1 MKNKL
6 LPIIVASA
14 ALLSFPKTNFGQAPN
29 LGTAANYTLFTSV
42 GAVTNS
48 GITYLTHITGNVGSN
63 SATTITGFGNVDGV
77 MTYSGGALSAKC
89 ASDLLAAYD
98 SLGKAVVDSTIGV
111 VIGGDTIRPGTYLM
125 PGAASLN
132 GTFTLDAKGNP
143 NAVFIFKTANAFS
156 TSAKSKIRLIHGALA
171 CNVFWKLDGAV
182 TIAAGTI
189 MRGTIISGGAISL
202 GTGDTLEGR
211 ALTINGAVLVDSVM
225 AYTPVGCGSPT
236 LTGPAAPALAS
247 TSCWGIFSGNG
258 AVTNAGTS
266 IVVGDVGTNVGLTT
280 GYNAPDVTGAIHPK
294 PDGFTAACA
303 TDLGNVYTYL
313 NTLPAD
319 IELLFPAQLGHGLV
333 LTPHTYIMKAAV
345 TFVDTLYLNGEGNA
359 NAVFVIQVNG
369 AVSTGVNSKIKLI
382 NGTQAKN
389 VFWKVDGAVNINSN
403 STFIGTII
411 CNNGAISIHSN
422 STLTGGAFTTN
433 GQFTTDTLTITKT
446 STCVPAGIA
455 SIMHGNEQA
464 ITLYPNPFKSSI
476 TISVKDLSPADK
488 YELKVYNVL
497 GKEVMSNVIT
507 NQTTILGTNDL
518 ASGMYFYQLL
528 NNNVLMQSGKLVSQ
542 N

>member
-1 MKNKL
+1 
-6 LPIIVASA
+6 
-14 ALLSFPKTNFGQAPN
+14 
-29 LGTAANYTLFTSV
+29 
-42 GAVTNS
+42 
-48 GITYLTHITGNVGSN
+48 
-63 SATTITGFGNVDGV
+63 TITGFGNVDGV
-77 MTYSGGALSAKC
+77 MTYSGSSLSAQC
-89 ASDLLAAYD
+89 AADLLAAYD
-98 SLGKAVVDSTIGV
+98 SLGKAVVDSSIGV
-111 VIGGDTIRPGTYLM
+111 VIGGNSIRPGTYLM

-132 GTFTLDAKGNP
+132 GTFTLDAKGKS

-156 TSAKSKIRLIHGALA
+156 SSANSKIRLINGALA

-182 TIAAGTI
+182 TLAAGTI
-189 MRGTIISGGAISL
+189 MRGTIVSGGAISL

-211 ALTINGAVLVDSVM
+211 ALTINGAVLVDSTM

-247 TSCWGIFSGNG
+247 TSCWAIFSANG

-266 IVVGDVGTNVGLTT
+266 KVIGDVGTNVGLTT
-280 GYNAPDVTGAIHPK
+280 GFNAIDVTGTIHPIA
-294 PDGFTAACA
+294 DGATSACA
-303 TDLGNVYTYL
+303 ADLGNLYTYL

-345 TFVDTLYLNGEGNA
+345 TFVDTLYLNGEANP

-389 VFWKVDGAVNINSN
+389 VFWKIDGAVNINAN

-411 CNNGAISIHSN
+411 CNNGAISIHEN

-433 GQFTTDTLTITKT
+433 GQLTTDTLTIAKT
-446 STCVPAGIA
+446 SVCVPAGIA
-455 SIMHGNEQA
+455 SVISGSTNDVA
-464 ITLYPNPFKSSI
+464 KIYPNPFKSSI
-476 TISVKDLSPADK
+476 SITLNDIIQINKCEV
-488 YELKVYNVL
+488 VIYNVL
-497 GKEVMSNVIT
+497 GKEVMNTIIT
-507 NQTTILGTNDL
+507 NQTTTIGTSML
-518 ASGMYFYQLL
+518 PSGVYFYRVV
-528 NNNVLMQSGKLVSQ
+528 NNNTLLQSGKLISQ
-542 N
+542 Q

>member
-1 MKNKL
+1 MRNKL

-77 MTYSGGALSAKC
+77 MTYSGGALSAQC

-98 SLGKAVVDSTIGV
+98 SLGKAVVDSSIGVTIG
-111 VIGGDTIRPGTYLM
+111 GNSIRPGTYLM
-125 PGAASLN
+125 PGAASLS
-132 GTFTLDAKGNP
+132 GTFTLDAKGNS

-156 TSAKSKIRLIHGALA
+156 TSVNSKIRLINGALA

-202 GTGDTLEGR
+202 GSGDTLEGR
-211 ALTINGAVLVDSVM
+211 ALTINGAVMVDSVM

-247 TSCWGIFSGNG
+247 TSCWAIFSGNG
-258 AVTNAGTS
+258 AVTNGGTS

-280 GYNAPDVTGAIHPK
+280 GYNALDVTGTIHPK
-294 PDGFTAACA
+294 PDGATAACA

-433 GQFTTDTLTITKT
+433 GQFTTDTLTIDKT
-446 STCVPAGIA
+446 STCAPAGIA
-455 SIMHGNEQA
+455 SIMHSNEQA

-476 TISVKDLSPADK
+476 TISVRDLSPADN

-507 NQTTILGTNDL
+507 NQTTILGTNNL